1 MNGLANLSYCQRAV
15 IELQSAY
22 YAFTAG
28 FKHKATISDICQK
41 LDHCVEKVFTP
52 APIDGHAPSNIKRK
66 LLSLLE
72 KLGVMEIVIF
82 ADIAKTEYQNSRTIT
97 KPLTKLHLEQS
108 TEYNINR
115 EVLAKTKNNIK
126 NKNRKCYAER
136 LQKFI
141 NRFTNKQNSFKRN
154 N

>member
-15 IELQSAY
+15 IEPQSAY

-28 FKHKATISDICQK
+28 FKHKATSDICQK
-41 LDHCVEKVFTP
+41 LDHYVEKVFTP
-52 APIDGHAPSNIKRK
+52 APIDGNAPSNIKRK
-66 LLSLLE
+66 LLSLLV
-72 KLGVMEIVIF
+72 KLGVMGIVIF

-136 LQKFI
+136 LQKFN